1 MILIRLVFCL
11 LVFVF
16 FCFLFFVLL
25 FPLYP
30 HPLLIFQNPAGIIY
44 LWQAVNRGGADVFR
58 ALVSAGERDAKYL
71 CFISVL

>member
-1 MILIRLVFCL
+1 MNSWHICSADDTHPPSFL
-11 LVFVF
+11 FVGF
-16 FCFLFFVLL
+16 FVCFVLFFVLL

-58 ALVSAGERDAKYL
+58 DT
-71 CFISVL
+71 CQCW